1 MIYTPLTKKAY
12 KVAFEAHRDQTDK
25 TGLPYIHHPLHLA
38 AQMTDEVTTCV
49 ALLHD
54 VVEDSDMTFEK
65 LEELGF
71 GGEIVAALRLLTH
84 DGAVPYMD
92 YVREIKKNPTAAK
105 VKRADLMHNSD
116 MTRLDVVTE
125 RDLERAEKYRKA
137 LEILDKE

>member
-1 MIYTPLTKKAY
+1 MIYTTLTKKAY
-12 KVAFEAHRDQTDK
+12 KIAFEAHCDQLDK

-71 GGEIVAALRLLTH
+71 GGEIIDALRIMTH
-84 DGAVPYMD
+84 DDDVPYMD
-92 YVREIKKNPTAAK
+92 YVREIKKNPVAAA

-116 MTRLDVVTE
+116 LSRLDVVTE
-125 RDLERAEKYRKA
+125 RDLQRVEKYKQA
-137 LEILDKE
+137 MDLLKQ

>member
-12 KVAFEAHRDQTDK
+12 KIAFEAHRDQLDK

-54 VVEDSDMTFEK
+54 VVEDSDMTFEE
-65 LEELGF
+65 LEKLGF
-71 GGEIVAALRLLTH
+71 GGEIIDALRLMTH
-84 DGAVPYMD
+84 DDDVPYMD
-92 YVREIKKNPTAAK
+92 YVREIKRNPVAAA

-116 MTRLDVVTE
+116 ITRLDVVTE
-125 RDLERAEKYRKA
+125 RDLARAEKYKNA
-137 LEILDKE
+137 LEILSE

>member
-12 KVAFEAHRDQTDK
+12 KIAFEAHRDQIDK

-54 VVEDSDMTFEK
+54 VVEDSDMTFED
-65 LEELGF
+65 LETMGF
-71 GGEIVAALRLLTH
+71 GGDILDALRLMTH
-84 DGAVPYMD
+84 DDDVPYMD
-92 YVREIKKNPTAAK
+92 YVREIKKNPIASK

-116 MTRLDVVTE
+116 TTRLDVVTE
-125 RDLERAEKYRKA
+125 KDLQRVEKYKKA
-137 LEILDKE
+137 LAILDE

>member
-12 KVAFEAHRDQTDK
+12 KIAFEAHRDQLDK

-54 VVEDSDMTFEK
+54 VVEDSDMTFED
-65 LEELGF
+65 LETMGF
-71 GGEIVAALRLLTH
+71 GGDILNALRLMTH
-84 DGAVPYMD
+84 DDDVPYMD
-92 YVREIKKNPTAAK
+92 YVREIKKNPIASK

-116 MTRLDVVTE
+116 TTRLDVVTE
-125 RDLERAEKYRKA
+125 KDLQRVEKYKKA
-137 LEILDKE
+137 LAILDE

>member
-12 KVAFEAHRDQTDK
+12 KIAFEAHRDQIDK

-54 VVEDSDMTFEK
+54 VVEDSDMTFED
-65 LEELGF
+65 LETMGF
-71 GGEIVAALRLLTH
+71 GGDILNALRLMTH
-84 DGAVPYMD
+84 DDDVPYMD
-92 YVREIKKNPTAAK
+92 YVREIKKNPIASK

-116 MTRLDVVTE
+116 TTRLDVVTE
-125 RDLERAEKYRKA
+125 KDLQRVEKYKKGQGRS
-137 LEILDKE
+137 LP

>member
-12 KVAFEAHRDQTDK
+12 IIAFEAHRDQLDK

-54 VVEDSDMTFEK
+54 VVEDSDMTFEE
-65 LEELGF
+65 LEKLGF
-71 GGEIVAALRLLTH
+71 GGEIIDALRLLTH
-84 DGAVPYMD
+84 ADDVPYMD
-92 YVREIKKNPTAAK
+92 YVREIKKNPVSAA

-125 RDLERAEKYRKA
+125 KDLQRAEKYKKA
-137 LEILDKE
+137 LEILSE

>member
-12 KVAFEAHRDQTDK
+12 IIAFEAHRDQLDK

-54 VVEDSDMTFEK
+54 VVEDSDMTFEE
-65 LEELGF
+65 LEKLGF
-71 GGEIVAALRLLTH
+71 GGEIIDALRLLTH
-84 DGAVPYMD
+84 ADDVPYMD
-92 YVREIKKNPTAAK
+92 YVREIKKNPVAAA

-125 RDLERAEKYRKA
+125 KDLQRAEKYKKA
-137 LEILDKE
+137 LEILSE

>member
-12 KVAFEAHRDQTDK
+12 KIAFEAHRDQMDK

-54 VVEDSDMTFEK
+54 VVEDSDMTFEE
-65 LEELGF
+65 LEKLGF
-71 GGEIVAALRLLTH
+71 GGEIIDALRLMTH
-84 DGAVPYMD
+84 DDDVPYMD
-92 YVREIKKNPTAAK
+92 YVREIKKNPVAAA

-116 MTRLDVVTE
+116 ITRLDVVTDKDIQ
-125 RDLERAEKYRKA
+125 RVEKYKKA
-137 LEILDKE
+137 LEILSE

>member
-12 KVAFEAHRDQTDK
+12 KIAFEAHRDQLDK

-38 AQMTDEVTTCV
+38 FQMSDEVTTCV

-54 VVEDSDMTFEK
+54 VVEDSDMTFEE
-65 LEELGF
+65 LEKLGF
-71 GGEIVAALRLLTH
+71 GGEIINALRLLTH
-84 DGAVPYMD
+84 ADDVPYMD
-92 YVREIKKNPTAAK
+92 YVREIKKNPVAAA

-125 RDLERAEKYRKA
+125 KDLQRAEKYKKA
-137 LEILDKE
+137 LEILSE

>member
-12 KVAFEAHRDQTDK
+12 KIAFEAHRDQLDK

-54 VVEDSDMTFEK
+54 VVEDSDMTFED
-65 LEELGF
+65 LETMGF
-71 GGEIVAALRLLTH
+71 GGDILDALRLMTH
-84 DGAVPYMD
+84 DDDVPYMD
-92 YVREIKKNPTAAK
+92 YVREIKKNPIASK

-116 MTRLDVVTE
+116 TTRLDVVTE
-125 RDLERAEKYRKA
+125 KDLQRVEKYKKA
-137 LEILDKE
+137 LAILDE

>member
-12 KVAFEAHRDQTDK
+12 KIAFEAHRDQLDK

-38 AQMTDEVTTCV
+38 FQMSDEVTTCV

-54 VVEDSDMTFEK
+54 VVEDSDMTFEE
-65 LEELGF
+65 LEKLGF
-71 GGEIVAALRLLTH
+71 GGEIIDALRLLTH
-84 DGAVPYMD
+84 AEDVPYMD
-92 YVREIKKNPTAAK
+92 YVREIKKNPVAAA

-125 RDLERAEKYRKA
+125 IDLQRAEKYKKA
-137 LEILDKE
+137 LEILSEE

>member
-1 MIYTPLTKKAY
+1 MIYTELTKKAY
-12 KVAFEAHRDQTDK
+12 KIAFEAHRDQLDK

-38 AQMTDEVTTCV
+38 AQMTDEVTTCA

-71 GGEIVAALRLLTH
+71 GGEIVDALRLLTH
-84 DGAVPYMD
+84 ADDVPYMD
-92 YVREIKKNPTAAK
+92 YVREIKKNPVAAA

-116 MTRLDVVTE
+116 LTRLDVVTE
-125 RDLERAEKYRKA
+125 RDLERVEKYKKA
-137 LEILDKE
+137 LEILNRQ

>member
-12 KVAFEAHRDQTDK
+12 KTAFEAHRDQLDK

-54 VVEDSDMTFEK
+54 VVEDSDMTFEE
-65 LEELGF
+65 LENLGF
-71 GGEIVAALRLLTH
+71 GGEIIDALRLLTH
-84 DGAVPYMD
+84 ADEVPYMD
-92 YVREIKKNPTAAK
+92 YVREIKKNPVAAA

-116 MTRLDVVTE
+116 LTRLDVVTE
-125 RDLERAEKYRKA
+125 KDLQRAEKYKKA
-137 LEILDKE
+137 LEILSE

>member
-12 KVAFEAHRDQTDK
+12 KIAFEAHRDQLDK

-54 VVEDSDMTFEK
+54 VVEDSDMTFEE
-65 LEELGF
+65 LEKLGF
-71 GGEIVAALRLLTH
+71 GGEIIDALRLMTH
-84 DGAVPYMD
+84 DDDVPYMD
-92 YVREIKKNPTAAK
+92 YVREIKKNPVAAA

-116 MTRLDVVTE
+116 ITRLDVVTDKDIQ
-125 RDLERAEKYRKA
+125 RVEKYKKA
-137 LEILDKE
+137 LEILSE